1 MHVSV
6 DIAEEGKAPEV
17 LSLEASGEDSA
28 AAIADRLAGE
38 LGLEAGDVLEAFR
51 AEHGLERGALAREFP
66 ASGLRLRRVRVE
78 VHFEGET
85 ASHAFPSRARWER
98 VHRWACRHFAV
109 AADACANLE
118 LHDGAPDGP
127 RLNDNQPIG
136 TSSGRRGVY
145 LIKPGPE
152 PYGAI

>member
-1 MHVSV
+1 MQVSV

-28 AAIADRLAGE
+28 ALIADRLAGE
-38 LGLEAGDVLEAFR
+38 LGVDAGDVLEAFR
-51 AEHGLERGALAREFP
+51 AEHGLERGTVVREFP
-66 ASGLRLRRVRVE
+66 VSRLRLRRIRVE

-85 ASHAFPSRARWER
+85 ASHGFPSRAKWAR
-98 VHRWACRHFAV
+98 VHRWACRHFGMAT
-109 AADACANLE
+109 DACANLE

-127 RLNDNQPIG
+127 RLNENQPIG
-136 TSSGRRGVY
+136 TSSGCREVY

-152 PYGAI
+152 PYGAC